1 MSERS
6 KSRFVCVFFRRLQYR
21 LEMLRIT
28 YFIATIIQMTKY
40 REYFSC
46 FWWIGTRENDILWH
60 CYIPSWFNVKC
71 TTFFIL
77 ILFAVLRCMTLW
89 FDFMFAF
96 SFVTQGKYLW
106 RLSPDLLYTDRFVL
120 SNWSALKWVIEI
132 EFIWSIFHCT
142 IDDQHFYRL
151 LWVAQ
156 TKCIRIFC
164 HFMQSHCRPN
174 KE

>member
-1 MSERS
+1 MSISLVFDELARERMTFS
-6 KSRFVCVFFRRLQYR
+6 D
-21 LEMLRIT
+21 
-28 YFIATIIQMTKY
+28 IATFHLDLM
-40 REYFSC
+40 
-46 FWWIGTRENDILWH
+46 W
-60 CYIPSWFNVKC
+60 NVRL
-71 TTFFIL
+71 FFIL
-77 ILFAVLRCMTLW
+77 IVFAVLKCITLW
-89 FDFMFAF
+89 FDFRFEF

-106 RLSPDLLYTDRFVL
+106 RLSPDLLYIDRFVL

-151 LWVAQ
+151 LWVTR
-156 TKCIRIFC
+156 TKRIRIFC